1 MPTSIT
7 AMKEL
12 FDESKEKIQFWT
24 PLRRISTSRYID
36 ENGTIHDSSDTKP
49 FFDLPYVSGY
59 DTWKANR
66 TLTGYGTAL
75 NYKIFGRLQIIANT
89 GWCYFSRKS
98 LSKSKF
104 RVKSL

>member
-1 MPTSIT
+1 M
-7 AMKEL
+7 
-12 FDESKEKIQFWT
+12 
-24 PLRRISTSRYID
+24 D

-75 NYKIFGRLQIIANT
+75 NYT
-89 GWCYFSRKS
+89 
-98 LSKSKF
+98 
-104 RVKSL
+104 V

>member
-1 MPTSIT
+1 MT

-12 FDESKEKIQFWT
+12 FDERQEKIQFWT

-75 NYKIFGRLQIIANT
+75 NYTVFGRLQNNWQYRAVL
-89 GWCYFSRKS
+89 FFAQK
-98 LSKSKF
+98 L
-104 RVKSL
+104 VKESISC

>member
-1 MPTSIT
+1 MT

-12 FDESKEKIQFWT
+12 FDESQEKIQFWT
-24 PLRRISTSRYID
+24 PLKKISTSRYID

-49 FFDLPYVSGY
+49 FFDLPFVSGY

-75 NYKIFGRLQIIANT
+75 NYKVFGGLHNNWQYRAVLFFFAKACQ
-89 GWCYFSRKS
+89 
-98 LSKSKF
+98 
-104 RVKSL
+104 RVNFVFKAFKKI

>member
-1 MPTSIT
+1 MT

-12 FDESKEKIQFWT
+12 FDESQEKIQFWT

-75 NYKIFGRLQIIANT
+75 NYTVFGRLQNNWQYRAVL
-89 GWCYFSRKS
+89 FFAQK
-98 LSKSKF
+98 L
-104 RVKSL
+104 VKESISC